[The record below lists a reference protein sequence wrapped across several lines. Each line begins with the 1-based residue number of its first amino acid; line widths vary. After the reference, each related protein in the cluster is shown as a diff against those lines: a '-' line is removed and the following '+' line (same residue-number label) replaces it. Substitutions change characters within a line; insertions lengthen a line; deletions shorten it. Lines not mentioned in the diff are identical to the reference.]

1 MTLSDFE
8 RTDYTGL
15 YKSIEPHPTF
25 GKKYVARF
33 QLNKKRYMKVLGYD
47 KADNLTDIKAYD
59 LLEDYK
65 SEIRSMEKP
74 IKTGKTTSRTRVKK
88 VVTNTVDIKE
98 STNHSKTDEKF
109 DNLMK
114 NLENEIVELKEE
126 NKFIKSILGD
136 YKSIDLNTLQEGIQK
151 IYDSAEME
159 KYQIE
164 LIKLQKYLE
173 KTGKKMI
180 ILFEG
185 RDASGKGGAI
195 RRMTRFMN
203 SRHYRVVALG
213 KPTETQ
219 KGQWFFQKYIEHFP
233 TGGEVVLFDRSWYN
247 RAMVEPVFGF
257 CTDKQYE
264 IFMEDVVNFEHDL
277 VRQDIILVKLYFS
290 VSKAEQLARFESRRT
305 NPLKQWKLS
314 EVDLQAQDLWD
325 EFSEKK
331 YEMLKRTHSRS
342 APWHILRS
350 DDKHKARMEAIKV
363 VLNSV
368 DYDERNYSLNFN
380 ADDTIN
386 ISVQKELARMRKK
399 RDY

>member
-1 MTLSDFE
+1 MNLSDFE
-8 RTDYTGL
+8 RTQYTGL
-15 YKSIEPHPTF
+15 YKSKIAHPTF
-25 GKKYVARF
+25 GKKFIARF

-47 KADNLTDIKAYD
+47 KVDNLTDTKAYS

-65 SEIRSMEKP
+65 KSLSNQ
-74 IKTGKTTSRTRVKK
+74 TSTKANKK
-88 VVTNTVDIKE
+88 VQAKPVPKNDRCDVD
-98 STNHSKTDEKF
+98 D
-109 DNLMK
+109 LQ
-114 NLENEIVELKEE
+114 EE
-126 NKFIKSILGD
+126 NIFLKSLVGD
-136 YKSIDLNTLQEGIQK
+136 YKTVDLAILQEGIQK
-151 IYDSAEME
+151 IYDSEEMK

-164 LIKLQKYLE
+164 LIKMQKYLE
-173 KTGKKMI
+173 SSNKKII

-195 RRMTRFMN
+195 RRMTRYMN

-257 CTDKQYE
+257 CTNHQYE

-277 VRQDIILVKLYFS
+277 VRQDIILIKLYFS
-290 VSKAEQLARFESRRT
+290 VSKDEQLSRFESRRT
-305 NPLKQWKLS
+305 SPLKQWKLS

-342 APWHILRS
+342 APWNIVRS
-350 DDKHKARMEAIKV
+350 NDKHKARMEAIKI

-368 DYDERNYSLNFN
+368 DYDDRNYSLNFVPDEN
-380 ADDTIN
+380 IN
-386 ISVQKELARMRKK
+386 ISVQKELTRMRKK

>member
-1 MTLSDFE
+1 MNLNDFE
-8 RTDYTGL
+8 KTNFTGL
-15 YKSIEPHPTF
+15 YKSKISHPTF
-25 GKKYVARF
+25 GKKYIARF
-33 QLNKKRYMKVLGYD
+33 QLLKKRYMKVLGYD
-47 KADNLTDIKAYD
+47 KVDNLTDIKAYS
-59 LLEDYK
+59 LLETYK
-65 SEIRSMEKP
+65 NSLS
-74 IKTGKTTSRTRVKK
+74 
-88 VVTNTVDIKE
+88 NDIKQVK
-98 STNHSKTDEKF
+98 TISKQIKIETPQKQPIIS
-109 DNLMK
+109 NTK
-114 NLENEIVELKEE
+114 EIIRLKEE
-126 NKFIKSILGD
+126 NEFLKSILGD
-136 YKSIDLNTLQEGIQK
+136 YKKVDLVTLQEGIQK
-151 IYDSAEME
+151 VYDNAQMQE
-159 KYQIE
+159 YQIE
-164 LIKLQKYLE
+164 LIKMQDHLE

-195 RRMTRFMN
+195 RRMTRYMN
-203 SRHYRVVALG
+203 ARHYKVVALG

-233 TGGEVVLFDRSWYN
+233 TGGETVLFDRSWYN

-257 CTDKQYE
+257 CTDHQYE

-290 VSKAEQLARFESRRT
+290 VSKAEQLTRFESRRT

-342 APWHILRS
+342 APWNIVRS
-350 DDKHKARMEAIKV
+350 DDKHKARMEAIKI

-368 DYDERNYSLNFN
+368 DYEDRNYALNFEPAEN
-380 ADDTIN
+380 IN